1 MFGGKTFSFREIV
14 LCKKRIPKGKL
25 TKLDSAIKISPF
37 YGQIILGC
45 TGILGNC
52 LAIPVLI
59 SKRLNSIFNKILVIG
74 ENNLEFRE
82 NSKTLIFFS

>member
-1 MFGGKTFSFREIV
+1 MGNKTFSFREII
-14 LCKKRIPKGKL
+14 LCKRRILEGKL
-25 TKLDSAIKISPF
+25 TKLDSAIKMSPF

-59 SKRLNSIFNKILVIG
+59 SKRLNSIFNKILVIVG
-74 ENNLEFRE
+74 ENNLQLQFRE
-82 NSKTLIFFS
+82 NSKP